1 MPYSKENKTKPETSI
16 IMPAYN
22 SARFIAKSIDSVL
35 AQTYT
40 DWELLIQDDCSTDNT
55 AQIVN
60 SFNDLRIHYQRNV
73 HNMGA
78 AETRNQALKM
88 ATGRYIAFLD
98 SDDLWVPE
106 KLEKQLTFMQA
117 HGYAF
122 TFSDYRIM
130 NEDGSNT
137 GKRLHMPA
145 SLNYHQY
152 LRNTAIGCLTVVID
166 RSQTGD
172 FLMPNIKSS
181 HDMALWLQIMKR
193 GFKAYAI
200 PECMASYR
208 LVSTSNTAKKYK
220 AAQDVWR
227 VYRNVEHL
235 SFLYSAFCFCGYATH
250 AVLKRL

>member
-1 MPYSKENKTKPETSI
+1 MPSSKENRTPETSI

-22 SARFIAKSIDSVL
+22 SARFIGASIESVL

-40 DWELLIQDDCSTDNT
+40 DWELLIVDDCSKDNT
-55 AQIVN
+55 AEIVDA
-60 SFNDLRIHYQRNV
+60 FKDPRIHYQRNA
-73 HNMGA
+73 HNIGA
-78 AETRNQALKM
+78 AETRNQALKI
-88 ATGRYIAFLD
+88 AKGRYIAFLD
-98 SDDLWVPE
+98 SDDLWTPD
-106 KLEKQLTFMQA
+106 KLEKQIAFMQE

-130 NEDGSNT
+130 NEDGIWT
-137 GKRLHMPA
+137 GKSLHMPA
-145 SLNYHQY
+145 SLSYHQY

-166 RSQTGD
+166 KSKTGD

-181 HDMALWLQIMKR
+181 HDMALWLLIMKR

-200 PECMASYR
+200 HEYLAFYR
-208 LVSTSNTAKKYK
+208 LVSTSNTSKKYK

-235 SFLYSAFCFCGYATH
+235 SLCYSAFCFCGYALH
-250 AVLKRL
+250 AILKRL

>member
-1 MPYSKENKTKPETSI
+1 MPSSKDNRIPETSI

-22 SARFIAKSIDSVL
+22 NARFIGDSIHSVL
-35 AQTYT
+35 AQTYIN
-40 DWELLIQDDCSTDNT
+40 WELLIVDDCSKDNT
-55 AQIVN
+55 AEIVE
-60 SFNDLRIHYQRNV
+60 SFHDPRIHYQRNA

-78 AETRNQALKM
+78 AETRNQALKI
-88 ATGRYIAFLD
+88 AKGRYIAFLD
-98 SDDLWVPE
+98 SDDLWEPE
-106 KLEKQLTFMQA
+106 KLEKQITFMEKN
-117 HGYAF
+117 GYAF
-122 TFSDYRIM
+122 TFSDYQIM
-130 NEDGSNT
+130 QENGTQT
-137 GKRLHMPA
+137 GNILHMPA

-166 RSQTGD
+166 RSKTGE

-181 HDMALWLQIMKR
+181 HDMALWLVIMKR
-193 GFKAYAI
+193 GFQAYAI
-200 PECMASYR
+200 SECLASYR